1 MPRTK
6 YNYNNSK
13 IFGIYDET
21 NQLIYISHT
30 TIKIEIHFYNIIR
43 DRLIKHDL
51 RTQIVSYAY
60 QHDMATGWTIK
71 LIKNHPC
78 SQRWQVEAKTQKL
91 IDIYK
96 PIVNMQIRAA
106 QRFYQKT
113 QIKRQTIQCPCCV
126 LLDDDEDE

>member
-30 TIKIEIHFYNIIR
+30 TIKIDLHFYNIIR
-43 DRLIKHDL
+43 DRLMKLDL
-51 RTQIVSYAY
+51 RSQIASYAY
-60 QHDMATGWTIK
+60 QNDMATGWRIK

-78 SQRWQVEAKTQKL
+78 EQRWQVEAKTQKL
-91 IDIYK
+91 INIYK

-106 QRFYQKT
+106 ERFYQITK
-113 QIKRQTIQCPCCV
+113 IKRQTIQCPCCV
-126 LLDDDEDE
+126 SLDDDSE